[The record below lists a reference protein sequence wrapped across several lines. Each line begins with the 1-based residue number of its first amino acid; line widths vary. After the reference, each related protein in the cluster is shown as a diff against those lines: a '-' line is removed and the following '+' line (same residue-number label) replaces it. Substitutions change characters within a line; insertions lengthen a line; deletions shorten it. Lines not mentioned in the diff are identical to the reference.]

1 MDRLGIQNSKL
12 SKKNSRVGG
21 LRFRPQVKKI
31 SSGN

>member
-1 MDRLGIQNSKL
+1 MDRVGIQNSKL

-21 LRFRPQVKKI
+21 LKFRPQVKEV